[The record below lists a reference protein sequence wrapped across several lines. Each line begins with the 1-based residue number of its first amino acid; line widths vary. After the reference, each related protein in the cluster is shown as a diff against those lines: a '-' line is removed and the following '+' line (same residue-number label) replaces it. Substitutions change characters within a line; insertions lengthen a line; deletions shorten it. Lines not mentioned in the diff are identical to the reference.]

1 MLEEISEPEV
11 PKSETNDPSNTGLD
25 SAGADGAPALAPV
38 SPILNAS
45 GSATESE
52 EQKPQPNDS
61 SNNQSDS
68 ATGGESLSSAPV
80 SSDLNIV
87 RDRTKNLSIIKPRR
101 ATGPRTKEGKDRSKR
116 NPLKHGIFS
125 SPLLLGEEDAKVY
138 RSFLTELTEYLDPK
152 GALESILVEKLATNA
167 WRHRRLLEA
176 ESSAIDKHKKELL
189 SERDE
194 REDECFHRNV
204 QEELARAQSDREG
217 LLSKIAEPDIF
228 QDCIERLSCLRSR
241 IGQDERHI
249 DDVWDW
255 IDLARVYGARFNGR
269 SGRDLYDIYLDCAN
283 VTLYSAKE
291 LREKGLTLTE
301 HGEKV
306 FLIELDKEIQ
316 RLKALPKKPK
326 PPDMELLACKVPA
339 TQDLD
344 RLLRYEASLERAFD
358 RTLSQLERLQRLRL
372 GLPVAHRVEVQAT
385 VSQG

>member
-1 MLEEISEPEV
+1 MLEEISEPED
-11 PKSETNDPSNTGLD
+11 PKPQTNDSSTAGPD
-25 SAGADGAPALAPV
+25 SAAADGSSARAPV
-38 SPILNAS
+38 SPNLNAS
-45 GSATESE
+45 GGATDGEDA
-52 EQKPQPNDS
+52 KPQPTNP
-61 SNNQSDS
+61 SNNHSDS
-68 ATGGESLSSAPV
+68 AAGGESLSSAPV
-80 SSDLNIV
+80 SADLNIM
-87 RDRTKNLSIIKPRR
+87 RDRTKNLSIIKPR
-101 ATGPRTKEGKDRSKR
+101 ATGPQTKEGKDRSKR
-116 NPLKHGIFS
+116 NALKHGIFS
-125 SPLLLGEEDAKVY
+125 SPLLLGEENAKLY
-138 RSFLTELTEYLDPK
+138 RALLKELTKSLDPQ
-152 GALESILVEKLATNA
+152 GELESILVEKLATNA
-167 WRHRRLLEA
+167 WRHRRLLQA

-194 REDECFHRNV
+194 REDERFHRHV
-204 QEELARAQSDREG
+204 QEELARAQSDGEG
-217 LLSKIAEPDIF
+217 LLSKIAEPGIL

-241 IGQDERHI
+241 IGQDDRHK

-269 SGRDLYDIYLDCAN
+269 SGRDLYDVYLDCAK
-283 VTLYSAKE
+283 VTHYSAKE

-301 HGEKV
+301 DREKK

-339 TQDLD
+339 TKDLD

>member
-1 MLEEISEPEV
+1 MLEETSEPEV

-52 EQKPQPNDS
+52 ESRPQPN
-61 SNNQSDS
+61 NPDS
-68 ATGGESLSSAPV
+68 ADGRESLSSAPV
-80 SSDLNIV
+80 SPYSNIV
-87 RDRTKNLSIIKPRR
+87 RDRTKNLSIIKPR
-101 ATGPRTKEGKDRSKR
+101 ATGPRTKEGKERSKR
-116 NPLKHGIFS
+116 NALKHGIFS
-125 SPLLLGEEDAKVY
+125 SPLLLGEEDARVY
-138 RSFLTELTEYLDPK
+138 LSFLTELTEYLDPK
-152 GALESILVEKLATNA
+152 GPLESILVEKLATNA

-217 LLSKIAEPDIF
+217 LLSKIAESDIF